1 MEVIRIRRP
10 GLLKDT
16 QSVVVKLVCE
26 EALGY
31 RFDYRYRGGG
41 YGDGDKS
48 VTDIF
53 QRSCMA
59 VEESKITPF
68 YD

>member
-1 MEVIRIRRP
+1 V
-10 GLLKDT
+10 
-16 QSVVVKLVCE
+16 
-26 EALGY
+26 Y

-41 YGDGDKS
+41 GDGDGDKS
-48 VTDIF
+48 VTHIF

-59 VEESKITPF
+59 VGESKITPF